1 MEDGCRH
8 ALDFRLMSERR
19 VAILDASHSLFLSG
33 AGETSSS
40 ESTLILQPIPGFAEI
55 IQDAIREVMTF
66 GISGKVVS
74 VDVGVVCDAE
84 SVGGVGRAIHDRV
97 LTRLEGNG

>member
-1 MEDGCRH
+1 
-8 ALDFRLMSERR
+8 MSERR

-33 AGETSSS
+33 AGETSS
-40 ESTLILQPIPGFAEI
+40 ESTLIVQPIPGFTEI

-74 VDVGVVCDAE
+74 VDVGVVCDVE
-84 SVGGVGRAIHDRV
+84 SVGGLGRAIHDRV
-97 LTRLEGNG
+97 LTRLEGHG